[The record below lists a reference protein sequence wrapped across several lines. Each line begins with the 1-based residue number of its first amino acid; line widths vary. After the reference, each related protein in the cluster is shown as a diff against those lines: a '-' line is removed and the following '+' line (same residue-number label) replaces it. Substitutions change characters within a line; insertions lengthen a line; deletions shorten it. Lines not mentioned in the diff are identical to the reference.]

1 MVSIAWIRAWI
12 SRTTI
17 TGIGLSHKVEAIMA
31 KRKEP
36 KPKLVHIE
44 WCDACSQGGWKT
56 REQALAWVKEVNW
69 VIRQVGWILDE
80 TDEYIL
86 ISDKCSVENLHEEAM
101 FNDLMKIPKT
111 WIRKRKVIKL

>member
-1 MVSIAWIRAWI
+1 
-12 SRTTI
+12 
-17 TGIGLSHKVEAIMA
+17 MA
-31 KRKEP
+31 KQKEP
-36 KPKLVHIE
+36 KLEYIE
-44 WCDACSQGGWKT
+44 WCDACSQSDWKSYG
-56 REQALAWVKEVNW
+56 QSLKWGKEVEW

-86 ISDKCSVENLHEEAM
+86 ISDKYSMENLHEEAM